1 MAIRYAA
8 DTLRSKVFIYSIF
21 QTDIPGDESEELLP
35 GDDNILYCYPNP
47 FNSSTTIIYNRTLD
61 TDREVIIEIYNLLGE
76 LVKSLPIKK
85 IKERSLQIIWDAT
98 DNSGNKVSSGIY
110 FACIMEQHLIT
121 SIKVVYLR

>member
-1 MAIRYAA
+1 LAIRYAA

-61 TDREVIIEIYNLLGE
+61 TDREVIIEIYNLLRG

-85 IKERSLQIIWDAT
+85 
-98 DNSGNKVSSGIY
+98 NKREILTNNMGCY
-110 FACIMEQHLIT
+110 GQ
-121 SIKVVYLR
+121 LRQ